1 MGVRCTLGRLNTMKY
16 DINEFIKMVA
26 KHEGIVLEPY
36 KDSLGI
42 STIGIGRNLEDRG
55 ITDGELEYIG
65 KTMEEVLEKGLTE
78 EEAYYLCMNDIAIVE
93 KELLDRKPIVNQLN
107 DVRQMVLVDMAF
119 NMGVPRLLKFK
130 NMWMA
135 IEKVNYP
142 LACEE
147 MIDSRWANQVGNRAM
162 KLSLA
167 MKNGEW
173 I

>member
-1 MGVRCTLGRLNTMKY
+1 MKY

-93 KELLDRKPIVNQLN
+93 KELLERKPLVNQLN